1 MAAEQKQKDSQPVK
15 EVAVFTKQQLLDS
28 KRYLDKKDL
37 INVLLEDTRLYEIDE
52 VEDLITKFMKGK
64 VN

>member
-1 MAAEQKQKDSQPVK
+1 VANKQKAKDSQPVK

-37 INVLLEDTRLYEIDE
+37 INVLLEDTRLYDIDE